1 MNNLRKVLLCSLP
14 LLIATGCS
22 MHGDAVAPVVTVEAV
37 MESVAEGTPLMLTIR
52 VAPPAKADLSVNL
65 TWGDTAS
72 ILSSPPRTV
81 TVAAGRREITLTVDS
96 RDGAVD
102 GLAGTVTVMIADGP
116 GYRGGSFAGTASV
129 TVTDASDDETPPP
142 ETPPETP
149 PPETPPE
156 TPPPETPPETPPPET
171 PTREPEARRPA
182 VTVAAAVEMEI
193 EGGSGWFKVT
203 ATPAPATAL
212 TVNVAWEETGDVL
225 APERPSSVIVP
236 TGGTANLRVPTID
249 DATEESDSRV
259 TAIVGDGPGYA
270 IGMHARATHIVLDND
285 RTVYIESV
293 EPSPVREGET
303 LRITIALSRPAS
315 VFFCFIVEASDSATG
330 DDHIPGCVYE
340 SDSTATLH
348 HTVVND
354 GTVTSERTVTV
365 TMDDVF
371 ASGIYTMGTPH
382 EVTVP
387 VIDTVTDA
395 SDEETPPPET
405 PTPEPQT
412 RRPVVTVAAVVTT
425 IPTKEGGSGWF
436 RVTAAPAPA
445 TALTVN
451 VAWEETGDMLAP
463 ERPSSVIVPPGGT
476 ANLWVPTI
484 DDATEESDSR
494 VTAIL
499 GDGPGY
505 AIGMHARATRSV
517 LDDDRTVYI
526 ESVEP
531 SPVREGETLRITIA
545 LSRPASIFFCFS
557 IEAVDSAT
565 GDDRNSQAQCVY
577 ESDST
582 ATLHHTV
589 VNDGTVTSER
599 TVAVKMKHVLT
610 AFYTMGT
617 PHEVTVPV
625 IDAG

>member
-1 MNNLRKVLLCSLP
+1 MHVNNLGKVLLCSLP
-14 LLIATGCS
+14 LLIAAGCS
-22 MHGDAVAPVVTVEAV
+22 MRGGAVAPAAVPVVTVEAV

-65 TWGDTAS
+65 TWEDTAS

-149 PPETPPE
+149 
-156 TPPPETPPETPPPET
+156 
-171 PTREPEARRPA
+171 TREPEARRPA

-212 TVNVAWEETGDVL
+212 TVNVAWEETGDML
-225 APERPSSVIVP
+225 ALERPSSVIVP

-270 IGMHARATHIVLDND
+270 IGMNARATHIVLDND

-315 VFFCFIVEASDSATG
+315 IFFCFIVEASDSATG

-348 HTVVND
+348 HTVGND

-395 SDEETPPPET
+395 SDDETPPPETPPPET

-436 RVTAAPAPA
+436 KVTATPAPA

-463 ERPSSVIVPPGGT
+463 ERPSSVIVPTGGT

-557 IEAVDSAT
+557 IEAADSAT
-565 GDDRNSQAQCVY
+565 GDDRISQAQCVY

-599 TVAVKMKHVLT
+599 TVAVKVKHVLT
-610 AFYTMGT
+610 AFYTIGT